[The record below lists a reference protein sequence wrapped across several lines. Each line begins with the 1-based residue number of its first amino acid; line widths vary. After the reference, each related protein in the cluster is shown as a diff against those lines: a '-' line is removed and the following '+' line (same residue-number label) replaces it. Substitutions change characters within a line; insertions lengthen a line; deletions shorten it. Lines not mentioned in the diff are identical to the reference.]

1 MASNSA
7 TETVKVNETG
17 EKPAENRISLK
28 EKLAYGAG
36 DFGNG
41 FMFDLGQV
49 YLLKF
54 YTDVFGISAYWA
66 GLVFLVSK
74 LFDAFV
80 DTGVG
85 TYVDSRKNIG
95 KRGKFRPFILFGTL
109 PLAIVTTISFVSPDL
124 SNSGKLVWAFVTY
137 MLFNAC
143 YSIVNIPY
151 GSLAAS
157 MTKNPID
164 RSALA
169 SFRSLG
175 SQGALFITGITVIPI
190 VSRFDNPAVG
200 FPVAIGIMAIIG
212 VIFHLLCY
220 AGVKEREVVV
230 KKVEKKLPIGRM
242 FGYLFR
248 NRPFLILITLT
259 LFMILANFLKLSV
272 QLFYVQYNLGNANL
286 IGSIS
291 TVNIVVALLAIA
303 VTTPIVAKVGK
314 KTAVVIGLTG
324 SIIFEAL
331 NYLFFGNTV
340 VTFLTFHAIAY
351 FFFSIPNTVIW
362 ALIADIVEYGEW
374 MSGERTEGIIYST
387 YSFTR
392 KVSQA
397 LAGFLPGII
406 LTAIG
411 YVPNAVQTA
420 GALTGI
426 KLMQF
431 VIPAACSLIALI
443 VFGLFYNLTDKRHKE
458 IVEEIAARNTL
469 T

>member
-1 MASNSA
+1 MGNTS
-7 TETVKVNETG
+7 TG
-17 EKPAENRISLK
+17 RLSLK

-36 DFGNG
+36 DLGNG

-54 YTDVFGISAYWA
+54 YTDVLGISAYYA

-85 TYVDSRKNIG
+85 TLIDSRNKIG

-109 PLAIVTTISFVSPDL
+109 PLAITTIISFLSPNL
-124 SNSGKLVWAFVTY
+124 SQGGKVIWAFVTY
-137 MLFNAC
+137 MLFNAA
-143 YSIVNIPY
+143 YSFVNIPY

-157 MTKNPID
+157 MTKNPVD

-175 SQGALFITGITVIPI
+175 SQAALFLTGIAVIPV
-190 VSRFDNPAVG
+190 VSKFENPAVG
-200 FPVAIGIMAIIG
+200 YPVSIGIMAIVGI
-212 VIFHLLCY
+212 VFHVLCY
-220 AGVKEREVVV
+220 SGVKEKEIVV
-230 KKVEKKLPIGRM
+230 KPKQEKMSIGKS
-242 FGYLFR
+242 FGYLFK
-248 NRPFLILITLT
+248 NRPFLVLIVLT

-272 QLFYVQYNLGNANL
+272 QLFYVDYNLGNANL
-286 IGSIS
+286 IGAIS
-291 TVNIVVALLAIA
+291 TVNIVMALLAIA
-303 VTTPIVAKVGK
+303 LTTPLVAKFGK
-314 KTAVVIGLTG
+314 KNAAVFGLIG
-324 SIIFEAL
+324 SIVFETL
-331 NYLFFGNTV
+331 NFFIFGNQV
-340 VTFLTFHAIAY
+340 GTFLTFHAIGY
-351 FFFSIPNTVIW
+351 FFFQIPNTIIW

-387 YSFTR
+387 YSFMR

-420 GALTGI
+420 GALAGI
-426 KLMQF
+426 KMMEF
-431 VIPAACSLIALI
+431 VVPAGCSLIALI

-458 IVEEIAARNTL
+458 IVEEIAARKASTEAVG
-469 T
+469 

>member
-1 MASNSA
+1 MAST
-7 TETVKVNETG
+7 TEN
-17 EKPAENRISLK
+17 NDRLSLK

-36 DFGNG
+36 DLGNG
-41 FMFDLGQV
+41 FMFDLGQI

-54 YTDVFGISAYWA
+54 YTDVLGISAYYG

-80 DTGVG
+80 DSGVG
-85 TYVDSRKNIG
+85 TFVDSRTNIG

-109 PLAIVTTISFVSPDL
+109 PLAITTFISFLTPDL
-124 SNSGKLVWAFVTY
+124 SQNGKIIWAFVTY
-137 MLFNAC
+137 MLFNAT

-157 MTKNPID
+157 MTKNPVD
-164 RSALA
+164 RAALA

-175 SQGALFITGITVIPI
+175 SQGALFLTGIAVIPI
-190 VSRFDNPAVG
+190 VSQFEDHSVG
-200 FPVAIGIMAIIG
+200 YPVAIAIMGIIG

-220 AGVKEREVVV
+220 AGVKEKAVVI
-230 KKVEKKLPIGRM
+230 KPKEEKIPIGKA
-242 FGYLFR
+242 FGYLFK

-272 QLFYVQYNLGNANL
+272 QLFYVQYNLGKEGL
-286 IGSIS
+286 IGAIS
-291 TVNIVVALLAIA
+291 TINMVMALLAIA
-303 VTTPIVAKVGK
+303 VTTPLVKKFGK
-314 KTAVVIGLTG
+314 KMAAVIGLTG
-324 SIIFEAL
+324 SVIFEVL
-331 NYLFFGNTV
+331 NFFIFGDTV
-340 VTFLTFHAIAY
+340 TGFLTIHAIGY
-351 FFFSIPNTVIW
+351 FFFTIPNTIIW

-387 YSFTR
+387 YSFMR

-397 LAGFLPGII
+397 LAGFLPGVI
-406 LTAIG
+406 LTTIG
-411 YVPNAVQTA
+411 YVPNAIQTA

-426 KLMQF
+426 KMMQF
-431 VIPAACSLIALI
+431 VIPAICSLIALLA
-443 VFGLFYNLTDKRHKE
+443 FGFFYNLTDKRHKE
-458 IVEEIAARNTL
+458 IVEEIAARKGT